1 VLSLGTVRRRAAA
14 LMLAAGP
21 LPPVL
26 RAAGQSDLQEI
37 SPLVW
42 IILAIA
48 VGGAIITFAFLAY
61 AVWKFRDPAT
71 KGRRY
76 G

>member
-1 VLSLGTVRRRAAA
+1 VLNLGTVRRRAAGLA
-14 LMLAAGP
+14 LAAGI
-21 LPPVL
+21 LPSVL
-26 RAAGQSDLQEI
+26 RAAGETDLQQI
-37 SPLVW
+37 GPLIWV
-42 IILAIA
+42 ILAIS

-61 AVWKFRDPAT
+61 AVWKFRDPTT

>member
-1 VLSLGTVRRRAAA
+1 MLSLGTVRRRAAGW
-14 LMLAAGP
+14 MLLAGL
-21 LPPVL
+21 LPTVL
-26 RAAGQSDLQEI
+26 RAAGETDLQEI
-37 SPLVW
+37 TPLVW
-42 IILAIA
+42 VILAIS